1 MKFIKKKY
9 ILWAGLAILLAAG
22 GYAYYEFMR
31 GNPHLK
37 NAKADYTFEVVE
49 IMNVFEQDAALAN
62 KKFMDKIIA
71 VTGKVSKTDS
81 NGNPAI
87 IFMQHPDK
95 MSSIKCSMDSIYK
108 NDYKNIQPGTTV
120 TIKGICAGGEV
131 LDFGLGTD
139 VTLKRCAVENKI
151 LH

>member
-1 MKFIKKKY
+1 MKAIKNKY
-9 ILWAGLAILLAAG
+9 IIWAGLAILLAAG

-37 NAKADYTFEVVE
+37 NAKADYTFEAVE
-49 IMNVFEQDAALAN
+49 IMNVFEQDTALAN
-62 KKFMDKIIA
+62 KKFMDKVIA

-81 NGNPAI
+81 NGNPVI
-87 IFMQHPDK
+87 IFMQHPEK
-95 MSSIKCSMDSIYK
+95 MSSVKCSMDSVYA
-108 NDYKNIQPGTTV
+108 NEYKNISSGAVV

-139 VTLKRCAVENKI
+139 VSLKRCVLEK
-151 LH
+151 